1 MFILNGELNMSN
13 APVVIKADVFWCSNY
28 VRSKQSEKYQV
39 DLCNLSAQAVQAL
52 AMLGIEAKRDDVKKA
67 AQGFYITCKSRDYCI
82 VTVDKDDKPLGEFV
96 RSEGGT
102 GTEVKLDEQ
111 GKPIYT
117 KIANGSKAIAT
128 ISSYD
133 TMVKG
138 KKFTQGSVKKLVIT
152 DLIEYKPEG
161 IDLSKLEEEAL

>member
-1 MFILNGELNMSN
+1 MSE

-39 DLCNLSAQAVQAL
+39 DLCNLSPQAVQAL
-52 AMLGIEAKRDDVKKA
+52 AMIGIEAKRDDLKKA

-82 VTVDKDDKPLGEFV
+82 VTVDNDGNPLGEYV
-96 RSEGGT
+96 RTADGK
-102 GTEVKLDEQ
+102 GTEVKLDDQ

-128 ISSYD
+128 LTPYS
-133 TMVKG
+133 TMAKG
-138 KKFTQGSVKKLVIT
+138 KKFTQGSIKKLVIT

-161 IDLSKLEEEAL
+161 IDLSKLAEEAL

>member
-1 MFILNGELNMSN
+1 MSN

-28 VRSKQSEKYQV
+28 VKSQQSDKYQV

-52 AMLGIEAKRDDVKKA
+52 EMLGIEAKRDDVKKP
-67 AQGFYITCKSRDYCI
+67 AQGYYITCKSRDYCI
-82 VTVDKDDKPLGEFV
+82 ITVDKDDKPLGEYV
-96 RSEGGT
+96 KTEN
-102 GTEVKLDEQ
+102 GTEVKRDEQ
-111 GKPIYT
+111 GKPLYT

-128 ISSYD
+128 ITSYN

-138 KKFTQGSVKKLVIT
+138 KKFTQGSIKKLVIT

-161 IDLSKLEEEAL
+161 VDLSKLEEEAL

>member
-1 MFILNGELNMSN
+1 MSN

-28 VRSKQSEKYQV
+28 VKSQQSDKYQV

-52 AMLGIEAKRDDVKKA
+52 SMLGIEAKRDDVKKP
-67 AQGFYITCKSRDYCI
+67 AQGYYITCKSRDYCI
-82 VTVDKDDKPLGEFV
+82 ITVDKDDKPLGEYIKT
-96 RSEGGT
+96 EN
-102 GTEVKLDEQ
+102 GTEVKRDEQ
-111 GKPIYT
+111 GKPLYT

-128 ISSYD
+128 ITSYN

-138 KKFTQGSVKKLVIT
+138 KKFTQGSIKKLVIT

-161 IDLSKLEEEAL
+161 VDLSKLEEEAL